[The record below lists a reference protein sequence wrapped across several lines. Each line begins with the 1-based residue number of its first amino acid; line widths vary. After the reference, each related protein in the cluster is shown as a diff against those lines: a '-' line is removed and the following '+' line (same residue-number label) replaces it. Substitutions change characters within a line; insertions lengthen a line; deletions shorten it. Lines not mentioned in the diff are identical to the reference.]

1 MSINIGGSVNFRDSS
16 SLYDCPLR
24 KTPLPAVDLSRE
36 NLLTFDS
43 EMTIYSRLFHSPP
56 TPGSLKLVSLLGCDI
71 TLFFIIILWPDRPQS
86 TLVVTF
92 YHFVI
97 LLGCDITLLG
107 CGIGELRAWWQ
118 VRNLHPALTT
128 QTLRQTGLCS
138 PLSSFHISCWISMT
152 VWALMSS
159 EWGLSEPSDLH
170 QLYSDCQTPTNS
182 PQGGSRWFA
191 AGPEICQDFGFD
203 FLPFCHLVR
212 VWHYPFSL
220 WHWQLMKITEILI
233 SKVWLCRE
241 SNPGLLAIRAWCAN
255 HYTTESELLR

>member
-1 MSINIGGSVNFRDSS
+1 
-16 SLYDCPLR
+16 
-24 KTPLPAVDLSRE
+24 
-36 NLLTFDS
+36 
-43 EMTIYSRLFHSPP
+43 MTIYSRLFHSPP

-86 TLVVTF
+86 TSVVTF

-159 EWGLSEPSDLH
+159 EWAIRSPSIIFRLSDSNQLTAGRIAMVSCRARDLSGL
-170 QLYSDCQTPTNS
+170 
-182 PQGGSRWFA
+182 
-191 AGPEICQDFGFD
+191 
-203 FLPFCHLVR
+203 R
-212 VWHYPFSL
+212 VWLF
-220 WHWQLMKITEILI
+220 T
-233 SKVWLCRE
+233 
-241 SNPGLLAIRAWCAN
+241 LLSSC
-255 HYTTESELLR
+255 